1 MNYKERLQDFLEI
14 LNHTQNTCE
23 YHKDSFVIPIE
34 IQSDTIFISWLDGEY
49 DYMLVSSDEE
59 NNTFVTIDDGVD
71 ETVYKKVALNTR
83 EQYISLCNEL
93 MDRVLSL
100 TVSSAHTYY
109 YEAGLESYIHKF
121 AKKLKSEW
129 NCFKDVS
136 LSSMPIYITG
146 QDAHDDNG
154 EYGNIEVHG
163 DYKNYSG
170 LITVRN
176 VRSETKEA
184 DETTA
189 RHETIHYMLACAGL
203 PFSDDSSIFWFFAT
217 IYNAAP
223 YKEMDEDNKNCFD
236 LLTAYYKTKG
246 KDDIETSLSQL
257 IDNLKKSA

>member
-1 MNYKERLQDFLEI
+1 MNYRERLQDYLEI
-14 LNHTQNTCE
+14 LNHTQRTCE
-23 YHKDSFVIPIE
+23 YHKDSFFCPIE
-34 IQSDTIFISWLDGEY
+34 IQGDTIFISFLDGEY

-59 NNTFVTIDDGVD
+59 NNTFVTIDDDGD
-71 ETVYKKVALNTR
+71 EWVYKKVALNTR
-83 EQYISLCNEL
+83 EQYLSLCNEL
-93 MDRVLSL
+93 MGRVLYS
-100 TVSSAHTYY
+100 TVQCAHTYLY
-109 YEAGLESYIHKF
+109 KAKLESYILEF

-136 LSSMPIYITG
+136 LSSMPIYITDE
-146 QDAHDDNG
+146 DAHDDDG
-154 EYGNIEVHG
+154 KYGNIEVLG

-176 VRSETKEA
+176 VRLETKEA

>member
-1 MNYKERLQDFLEI
+1 MNYRERLQDYLEI
-14 LNHTQNTCE
+14 LNHTQRTCE
-23 YHKDSFVIPIE
+23 YHNDSFFCPIE
-34 IQSDTIFISWLDGEY
+34 IQGDTIFISFLDGEY
-49 DYMLVSSDEE
+49 DYMLVSLDEE

-71 ETVYKKVALNTR
+71 EMVYKKVALNTR
-83 EQYISLCNEL
+83 EQYLSLCNEL
-93 MDRVLSL
+93 MDRVLCS
-100 TVSSAHTYY
+100 TVQCAHTFL
-109 YEAGLESYIHKF
+109 YEAKLESYILEF

-154 EYGNIEVHG
+154 EYGNLEVQG

-176 VRSETKEA
+176 VRPETKEA

-189 RHETIHYMLACAGL
+189 RHETIHYMLAYAGL
-203 PFSDDSSIFWFFAT
+203 PFSDESFIFWFFAT
-217 IYNAAP
+217 IYNANP
-223 YKEMDEDNKNCFD
+223 YKEMDEDNKTCFE
-236 LLTAYYKTKG
+236 LLTEYYKTKG

-257 IDNLKKSA
+257 IANLKKSA